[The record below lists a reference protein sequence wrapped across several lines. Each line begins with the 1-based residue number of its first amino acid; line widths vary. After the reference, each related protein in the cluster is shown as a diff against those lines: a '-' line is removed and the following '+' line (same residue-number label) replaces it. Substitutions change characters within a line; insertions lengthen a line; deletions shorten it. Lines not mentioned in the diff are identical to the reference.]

1 MVLRSTIFNFLN
13 PKEVLKIIECPRD
26 AMQGLTKF
34 IPTDRKASYINL
46 LLKVGFDTIDF
57 GSFVSPKAIPQMRD
71 TASVLEK
78 LDLSNSGTR
87 LLAIVANQR
96 GANDAVNHEK
106 ISYLGYPF
114 SVSQT
119 FQLRNTNAT
128 IEESL
133 DRVRDIQ
140 EICLK
145 RNKKLVVYLSM
156 GFGNP
161 YGDPWNVE
169 IVQKWV
175 DILADMEIKILA
187 LSDTIGVS
195 TPDSIKYL
203 FSNLIPPYPDVE
215 FGAHLH
221 TNPSSWYEKIHAAY
235 VSGCRRFDSTIKG
248 YGGCPMA
255 KDELTGNMATENLL
269 EYFKMHD
276 ITYPLNEDWMIRA
289 MRASLEVFPN

>member
-1 MVLRSTIFNFLN
+1 MI
-13 PKEVLKIIECPRD
+13 KIVECPRD
-26 AMQGLTKF
+26 AMQGLPKF
-34 IPTDRKASYINL
+34 IPTERKASYINL
-46 LLKVGFDTIDF
+46 LLRIGFDTIDF

-71 TASVLEK
+71 TAEVLGK
-78 LDLSNSGTR
+78 LDLSLTETK

-96 GANDAVNHEK
+96 GASDAAQYDE

-140 EICLK
+140 NICLIHQ
-145 RNKKLVVYLSM
+145 KKLVVYLSM

-161 YGDPWNVE
+161 YGDPWSVD

-195 TPDSIKYL
+195 TPDSIRYL

-221 TNPSSWYEKIHAAY
+221 TNPATWHEKIHAAY
-235 VSGCRRFDSTIKG
+235 ESGCRRYDSTIKG

-255 KDELTGNMATENLL
+255 KDELTGNMATENILD
-269 EYFKMHD
+269 YFRQHN
-276 ITYPLNEDWMIRA
+276 IPYNLNEEALMKA
-289 MRASLEVFPN
+289 MSAALDVFP